1 MNTLTEYRFYAT
13 YGSGLFKRAIAY
25 VGIDREAIEAKRA
38 EIEVEAETNDD
49 ITNIGDI
56 TENTSRGLLWQDW
69 TTNTAG
75 NNFIQGKAIKAGE
88 CHVDSRCTGERRFYT
103 LPEYAEEAKKE
114 MDSKRQG
121 QKRAADAYYSQ
132 PWV

>member
-13 YGSGLFKRAIAY
+13 YNSGWFKTSIAY

-38 EIEVEAETNDD
+38 EIEAESKTNED

-69 TTNTAG
+69 TSNTAG
-75 NNFIQGKAIKAGE
+75 NDFIQGKAIKVGE
-88 CHVDSRCTGERRFYT
+88 CHTDSRCTGQKSFYT

-114 MDSKRQG
+114 MDSKRKG
-121 QKRAADAYYSQ
+121 QERAADAYYSQ
-132 PWV
+132 QWV